1 MPHSAFTKRHGSKS
15 ELRVKT
21 APTRAILSQRPFG
34 AISSVRPRGP
44 HEKIGPPF
52 ANGRASQAISRAGRL
67 EKSVLS
73 AVTGDEKAISRDL

>member
-1 MPHSAFTKRHGSKS
+1 MVEQLRALTENTLHVEVLAAF
-15 ELRVKT
+15 
-21 APTRAILSQRPFG
+21 A
-34 AISSVRPRGP
+34 PRGP
-44 HEKIGPPF
+44 HEKIGRHF